1 MALSDLTVEAVTA
14 ALDEFDALGRDSF
27 LAKYGFG
34 EAKDYYVVRN
44 GVAYDSKAIAG
55 AAHGYLPGKRPLRS
69 GDFTGGAASVV
80 KRLRVLGFRVPPN
93 RAPTWVRDE
102 LILACDLVVK
112 NNWRVVAAEDPRVIE
127 LSALL
132 QTLPFHPPETR
143 SLTFRNPNGVERKTG
158 DFVSNHPDYKG
169 TPTNAGETD
178 RQVLAEFV
186 EDPAKMHRIAEQIRE
201 VAKSNPEETPFLGA
215 EALEDEGAQEGRLL
229 QRVHFTRER
238 NPKLRRQKLDDFLKT
253 HDRVHC
259 ELCGFDFEA
268 RYGERGRD
276 FIEVHHVVP
285 LHESG
290 PTTNKL
296 TDLILVCSNC
306 HRMIHRATPWL
317 TPAEVRS
324 SLQGKW

>member
-14 ALDEFDALGRDSF
+14 AVDEFDALGRESF
-27 LAKYGFG
+27 LDKYGFG

-44 GVAYDSKAIAG
+44 GIAYDSKAIAG
-55 AAHGYLPGKRPLRS
+55 AAHGYLPGREALRS

-80 KRLRVLGFRVPPN
+80 KRLRALGFRVPPN

-102 LILACDLVVK
+102 LILACDLVVQ
-112 NNWRVVAAEDPRVIE
+112 NEWRVVAAEDPRVIE

-132 QTLPFHPPETR
+132 QSLPFHPPETR

-158 DFVSNHPDYKG
+158 DLVSNHPDYKG
-169 TPTNAGETD
+169 TPTNAGATD
-178 RQVLAEFV
+178 RQVLGEFI
-186 EDPAKMHRIAEQIRE
+186 EDPAKMHRIALRIRE
-201 VAKSNPEETPFLGA
+201 AAESSPDEVPFLSP
-215 EALEDEGAQEGRLL
+215 EVQEDEGAVEGRLL
-229 QRVHFTRER
+229 QRVHYTRER
-238 NPKLRRQKLDDFLKT
+238 DPKLRQRKIDSFLRS

-259 ELCGFDFEA
+259 ELCEFDFEA

-290 PTTNKL
+290 PTFNKL
-296 TDLILVCSNC
+296 ADLILVCSNC
-306 HRMIHRATPWL
+306 HRMIHRGTPWL
-317 TPAEVRS
+317 APDEVRD
-324 SLQGKW
+324 LIG